1 MDEFMYWSKP
11 YLLLS
16 STCDEIL
23 SWMIEM
29 GMKIHLVSDN
39 NCNNVDMLTPKK
51 KLKKKYKE

>member
-1 MDEFMYWSKP
+1 MDEFMYWPKP

-51 KLKKKYKE
+51 KLKN